1 VRTIVQI
8 LCVVVLCCTPCYA
21 DIVISEVYSAGSG
34 NSGTLLDPNY
44 AADWFELTNTGAS
57 DVDITGWKMDDNT
70 NSFASAVPFGAE
82 VTVIAAGKSV
92 VFLETSSTNYATR
105 VANFN
110 NFWFGTPTSSVLIG
124 SYNGSGVGLSTG
136 GDGVNI
142 YNAAGEIQASV
153 TFGAATVG
161 FTFDNAAGLNGAI
174 SQLSVAGINGAFV
187 SFKTNGPGP
196 GTETGSPGTISTFSS
211 VPEPTS
217 IALTGIGGLLALV
230 IRRRRS

>member
-1 VRTIVQI
+1 
-8 LCVVVLCCTPCYA
+8 VVVLCCTPCYA

-34 NSGTLLDPNY
+34 NTGYY
-44 AADWFELTNTGAS
+44 AVDWFELTNTGAS
-57 DVDITGWKMDDNT
+57 DVDITGWKMDDNS

-92 VFLETSSTNYATR
+92 VFLETSTANYATR

-142 YNAAGEIQASV
+142 YNAAGVNQASV

-174 SQLSVAGINGAFV
+174 TQLSVAGINGAFV
-187 SFKTNGPGP
+187 SFKADGPAP